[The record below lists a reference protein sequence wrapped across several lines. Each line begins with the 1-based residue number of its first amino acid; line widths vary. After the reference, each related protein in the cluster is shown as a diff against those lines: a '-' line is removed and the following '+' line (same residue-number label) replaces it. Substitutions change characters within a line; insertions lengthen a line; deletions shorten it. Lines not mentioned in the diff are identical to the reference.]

1 MANEL
6 QKFDIGK
13 AVEEYS
19 AKKGYAEGVK
29 YYHKIIRGNSAVRN
43 SKYYDLV
50 LKFEKALKD
59 FVYEE
64 STTALVDLTNIFPE
78 FYKEDGRLPDV
89 FISEGLTYA
98 FDNISEYLM
107 ELSKIYNLELYK

>member
-29 YYHKIIRGNSAVRN
+29 YYHKLIRGNAAVRN
-43 SKYYDLV
+43 SKYYSIV
-50 LKFEKALKD
+50 MEFEKTLKD
-59 FVYEE
+59 FLYED
-64 STTALVDLTNIFPE
+64 STSSLLELNNIFRK
-78 FYKEDGRLPDV
+78 FYQESGKLPDV
-89 FISEGLTYA
+89 FIAEGLTIA
-98 FDNISEYLM
+98 FDNTSEYLM
-107 ELSKIYNLELYK
+107 NLSKIYNLDLYK

>member
-1 MANEL
+1 MGNEL

-29 YYHKIIRGNSAVRN
+29 YYHRLIRGNRAVRN

-50 LKFEKALKD
+50 LKFEKALKE

-64 STTALVDLTNIFPE
+64 STKALVDLTNIFPE
-78 FYKEDGRLPDV
+78 YYCKDGKLPDV
-89 FISEGLTYA
+89 FISEGLTFA

-107 ELSKIYNLELYK
+107 ELGKLYNIDLYR

>member
-13 AVEEYS
+13 AVEDYS

-29 YYHKIIRGNSAVRN
+29 YYHKIIRGNAAVRN
-43 SKYYDLV
+43 SKYYSIV
-50 LKFEKALKD
+50 MKFEKALKD

-64 STTALVDLTNIFPE
+64 SSTALVELNNIFPE
-78 FYKEDGRLPDV
+78 YYQETGKLPDV
-89 FISEGLTYA
+89 FVSEGLTMA

-107 ELSKIYNLELYK
+107 NLSKLYHLDYYD

>member
-29 YYHKIIRGNSAVRN
+29 YYHKLIRGNRAVKH
-43 SKYYDLV
+43 SKYYDTV

-78 FYKEDGRLPDV
+78 YYKENGKLPDV
-89 FISEGLTYA
+89 FVSEGLTFA

-107 ELSKIYNLELYK
+107 ELGKIYNLDYYK